1 VTTNKTRHAL
11 THDGQIARITL
22 SSPKA
27 NILDRATMVELMK
40 ALHILGAYDNLKA
53 IVLDSEGPH
62 FSFGASIAEHLPG
75 EIKQTLILL
84 RSLLDSLSM
93 AKAPTIA
100 AVRGQCLGGGF
111 ELVLACDLIIAD
123 ESVQFS
129 LPEIKL
135 GVFPPA
141 GAALLPVRIG
151 ASKSAEMVITGNA
164 WNASTAQAAGLVH
177 RVVPAGKLD
186 VSLNEW
192 LEADF
197 LPRSAVALRCAAQ
210 AARRPVVRALKN
222 DLPGLEHM
230 YLDQLMSNPDATEG
244 IRAFM
249 EKRQPQWS
257 AQREIALPGKAV

>member
-1 VTTNKTRHAL
+1 MTNKVHYDL

-22 SSPKA
+22 ATPKA
-27 NILDRATMVELMK
+27 NILDRVTMVEIMK
-40 ALHILGAYDNLKA
+40 SLHILGGYNTLKA
-53 IVLDSEGPH
+53 IVLESEGPH
-62 FSFGASIAEHLPG
+62 FSFGASIAEHLPD
-75 EIKQTLILL
+75 EIEQTLILL

-100 AVRGQCLGGGF
+100 AVRGQCLGGAF

-123 ESVQFS
+123 ETAQFA

-151 ASKSAEMVITGNA
+151 ASTSSEMVITGNA
-164 WNASTAQAAGLVH
+164 WNASAARAAGLVH
-177 RVVPAGKLD
+177 RLAPAGKLD
-186 VSLNEW
+186 ISLDEW
-192 LEADF
+192 LESDF

-210 AARRPVVRALKN
+210 AARRPVVCALKN

-230 YLDQLMSNPDATEG
+230 YLDQLMSHPDATEG

-257 AQREIALPGKAV
+257 MQREIAQTS

>member
-1 VTTNKTRHAL
+1 MNTKKVRYDR

-22 SSPKA
+22 ATPKA

-40 ALHILGAYDNLKA
+40 ALHILGGYDNLKA

-62 FSFGASIAEHLPG
+62 FSFGASIEEHLPG
-75 EIKQTLILL
+75 EIRQTLILL

-111 ELVLACDLIIAD
+111 ELVLSCDLIIAD
-123 ESVQFS
+123 ETAHFA

-151 ASKSAEMVITGNA
+151 ASRSSEMVITGNA

-177 RVVPAGKLD
+177 RIAPAGKLD

-192 LEADF
+192 LDSGF
-197 LPRSAVALRCAAQ
+197 LPRSAVALRCAAL

-230 YLDQLMSNPDATEG
+230 YLDQLMSHPDAIEG

-257 AQREIALPGKAV
+257 APRAVAQTS